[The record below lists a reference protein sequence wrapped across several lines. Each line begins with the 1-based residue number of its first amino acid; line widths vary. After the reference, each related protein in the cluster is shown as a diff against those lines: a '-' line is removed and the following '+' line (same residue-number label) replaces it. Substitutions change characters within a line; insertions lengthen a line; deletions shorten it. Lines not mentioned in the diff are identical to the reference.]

1 MSFDPEIGRSTRWLK
16 GGPSPNPGGRPR
28 SRILS
33 EALRAKL
40 AEIAPND
47 PDRRTHAEVVAA
59 NLIALACSRERNS
72 VAAASEIA
80 DRVEGKAHMSLAFS
94 DVTAD
99 LQARSDEEL
108 KYFLSTGHWPESDDV
123 LASEHSSEGC
133 ETESEPSK

>member
-1 MSFDPEIGRSTRWLK
+1 MSFDPSIGRSTRWQK

-47 PDRRTHAEVVAA
+47 PEARTHAEVLAA
-59 NLIALACSRERNS
+59 NLIDLACSRERNA

-94 DVTAD
+94 DITAD

-108 KYFLSTGHWPESDDV
+108 KYFLSNGHWPESDDV
-123 LASEHSSEGC
+123 PPTEQIAEGC
-133 ETESEPSK
+133 ETESKPTK